1 MSPGRARSS
10 PHQGGS
16 RNKHP
21 PVTLFLA
28 LTWPLCTGGCRPRP
42 GLVSSTAGERALLAR
57 GGGDRWDP
65 GDVSV
70 GSAAEAGTLT
80 SQHHPLRGRLPRV
93 TPLVWALSPHRCRGR
108 DWHLADSLGR
118 GRHTVEH
125 PRAQSQC
132 PCSYGVACPS
142 DRVVSPQM

>member
-1 MSPGRARSS
+1 M
-10 PHQGGS
+10 
-16 RNKHP
+16 
-21 PVTLFLA
+21 
-28 LTWPLCTGGCRPRP
+28 
-42 GLVSSTAGERALLAR
+42 
-57 GGGDRWDP
+57 
-65 GDVSV
+65 